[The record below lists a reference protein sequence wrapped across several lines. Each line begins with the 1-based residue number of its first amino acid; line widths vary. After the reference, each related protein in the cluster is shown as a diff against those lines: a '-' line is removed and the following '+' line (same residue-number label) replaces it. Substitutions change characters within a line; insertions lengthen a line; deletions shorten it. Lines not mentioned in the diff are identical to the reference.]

1 MLITPI
7 FHVVLKGHTPGI
19 YTSYQK
25 ALEQVKDFDGYKI
38 RDYPTIE
45 KARNA
50 WNRYQYIARN
60 KDFPIPKNTLSRHS
74 INFNAKDTVVLTSV
88 SDPDNSSFTI
98 HQKECRRHE
107 AFDCKFNQT
116 KAEGSMLLSSF
127 CQLLITARDILDIDS
142 SKVITIFCSPG
153 ALNQVSKIAPIWE
166 ANNWLTRSGN
176 APKNIE
182 QVKVAYLLFH
192 QLKSRVYFQKVGN

>member
-19 YTSYQK
+19 YTSYQE

-45 KARNA
+45 KACSA

-60 KDFPIPKNTLSRHS
+60 KDFPIPKKTLSRHS
-74 INFNAKDTVVLTSV
+74 INFNTKDTVVLTSV
-88 SDPDNSSFTI
+88 SDSDNSSFTI
-98 HQKECRRHE
+98 HRKERRRHE
-107 AFDCKFNQT
+107 AFDCQFNQT
-116 KAEGSMLLSSF
+116 KVEGSMLLSSF

-142 SKVITIFCSPG
+142 SKVITIFCSSG

-166 ANNWLTRSGN
+166 LNNWLTQSGDI
-176 APKNIE
+176 PKNIE
-182 QVKVAYLLFH
+182 QIKVAHFLYS
-192 QLKSRVYFQKVGN
+192 QLKTRVYFQKI